1 MTTLTAS
8 PPTTSGHPAQTRR
21 AFIRPWVDFLLLALM
36 IANLAWAI
44 HAATWSP
51 GLNRIFPVVSV
62 ALVAGTLVALSD
74 FRHLFSFAYSFV
86 VGAAVILWSMA
97 SLAPVG
103 LVGQERVYF
112 VVDRTITWA
121 YGAFSGDPIADNL
134 VFVLLMCIL
143 MWILT
148 YGATWSY
155 FREGQK
161 WQAILP
167 TGLAMLVNLY
177 YGPPHLNGYFV
188 IYLLTAILLLV
199 RATLAEREADWR
211 FARVQFPFDISFDFM
226 RDGILFAIFVIFT
239 SWILPSAANHGQMNP
254 ILEPLQGPW
263 QDLKQEWDRLFS
275 TVNYNTG
282 DNARAFGTALA
293 LGGPREVT
301 DEIVMDVDTPV
312 NRYYRAV
319 IMDTYLQG
327 GWFLG
332 QSEGVHLGDD
342 NDFELPT
349 WSHRKTITQ
358 TITVYQPGNV
368 LVAVPQP
375 VEPMLPADA
384 EIVAATS
391 DNPDARSEERRE
403 AELAMIV
410 SRKPQNEGDSYV
422 IVSSIPDVTEAQLKT
437 ASTKY
442 PAHITDRYLQIP
454 DTVPQRVFDL
464 ADEVT
469 AGLDNPYDIAKAL
482 EWHLRGYKYN
492 DKIPGPKPGQDGID
506 YFLFEERQGYCNY
519 YASSMAIMLRHLGI
533 PARLAVGYATGEQQ
547 PQTGLYRLR
556 NNDAHVWVEVYFPR
570 YGWIEFEPTTA
581 EPALARPSGEI
592 ETGDEEGSLLGGR
605 GANLDEEEGNVPI
618 DEEALGDGQTP
629 PPPAT
634 TLLEGTGGRL
644 LLLAAVLGI
653 LLVGLWSARRMSRPQ
668 GQRQRPVFRTVP
680 QGFSARLW
688 EKLMR
693 WAQRF
698 GLGQHPSLTP
708 LEQAAVF
715 AQAVPDAAAGIDS
728 IAQLYAE
735 DTYSP
740 RQVSPEEAGDAQ
752 FSWLTI
758 RPIFW
763 RYWLRQRLHLPAG
776 LKRSL
781 FVRGE

>member
-1 MTTLTAS
+1 MTTLTDFPAAA
-8 PPTTSGHPAQTRR
+8 SGHAVQTRR
-21 AFIRPWVDFLLLALM
+21 AFIRPWVDFLLLAFM
-36 IANLAWAI
+36 IANLAWSI
-44 HAATWSP
+44 HAANWSP
-51 GLNRIFPVVSV
+51 GLDRIFPVVSV

-74 FRHLFSFAYSFV
+74 FRHLFSLVYSLV
-86 VGAAVILWSMA
+86 VGAAAILWSMA
-97 SLAPVG
+97 SLAPEG
-103 LVGQERVYF
+103 LVGQESVFY
-112 VVDRTITWA
+112 VVKRTIMWA
-121 YGAFSGDPIADNL
+121 YSAFIGEPVADNL

-155 FREGQK
+155 FREGRK

-199 RATLAEREADWR
+199 RATLADREVEWR
-211 FARVQFPFDISFDFM
+211 SARVRFPFDISFDFM

-239 SWILPSAANHGQMNP
+239 SWILPSAANDGQINP

-263 QDLKQEWDRLFS
+263 QDFKQEWDRLFS

-312 NRYYRAV
+312 DRYYRAV
-319 IMDTYLQG
+319 FMDTYLQG

-332 QSEGVHLGDD
+332 QSEGVRLGDD
-342 NDFELPT
+342 SDFEVPT
-349 WSHRKTITQ
+349 WSNRKTITQ

-368 LVAVPQP
+368 LVAAPQP
-375 VEPMLPADA
+375 IKAMLPADA
-384 EIVAATS
+384 EIVTVPIENSGAA
-391 DNPDARSEERRE
+391 DEERRE
-403 AELAMIV
+403 AELAMVV
-410 SRKPQNEGDSYV
+410 SRKSQSEGDSYV
-422 IVSSIPDVTEAQLKT
+422 VVSSIPDVTEAQLKA
-437 ASTKY
+437 ASTVY
-442 PAHITDRYLQIP
+442 PDHITARYLQIP

-469 AGLDNPYDIAKAL
+469 AGLDNPYDIAKTL
-482 EWHLRGYKYN
+482 ERFLRGYKYN
-492 DKIPGPKPGQDGID
+492 DQIPGPKPGQDGID

-533 PARLAVGYATGEQQ
+533 PARLSVGYATGEQQ

-556 NNDAHVWVEVYFPR
+556 NNDAHVWVEVYFPK
-570 YGWIEFEPTTA
+570 YGWIEFEPTAA

-592 ETGDEEGSLLGGR
+592 EFGDDEGGLSGR
-605 GANLDEEEGNVPI
+605 GVNPDEEEGNVPI
-618 DEEALGDGQTP
+618 DEETLGEGEAPLAPTT
-629 PPPAT
+629 T
-634 TLLEGTGGRL
+634 TLLAGTGGRL
-644 LLLAAVLGI
+644 LLVAAVLGI
-653 LLVGLWSARRMSRPQ
+653 LLIAIWSARRLGRPQ
-668 GQRQRPVFRTVP
+668 GQRKRPVFRTVP
-680 QGFSARLW
+680 QGFSVRLW
-688 EKLMR
+688 EKLMH
-693 WAQRF
+693 WARRF
-698 GLGQHPSLTP
+698 GLGQRPSLTP
-708 LEQAAVF
+708 LEQAAIF
-715 AQAVPDAAAGIDS
+715 AHAVPDAAAGIDS

-740 RQVSPEEAGDAQ
+740 HDISPDQASDAQ
-752 FSWLTI
+752 LSWLTI

-781 FVRGE
+781 FVQDE

>member
-8 PPTTSGHPAQTRR
+8 PTTTPGPTVQTRR
-21 AFIRPWVDFLLLALM
+21 DFIRPWVDFLLLAFM
-36 IANLAWAI
+36 IANLAWSI
-44 HAATWSP
+44 HAANWSP
-51 GLNRIFPVVSV
+51 GLNRILPVVTV
-62 ALVAGTLVALSD
+62 ALIAGTLMALSD
-74 FRHLFSFAYSFV
+74 FRHLFSFIYSII

-97 SLAPVG
+97 NLAPEG

-112 VVDRTITWA
+112 VINRTITWA
-121 YGAFSGDPIADNL
+121 YGAFSGQPIADNL

-155 FREGQK
+155 FREGRK

-211 FARVQFPFDISFDFM
+211 LARVQFPFDISFDFM
-226 RDGILFAIFVIFT
+226 RDGILFAIFVIFA
-239 SWILPSAANHGQMNP
+239 SWVLPSAADNNQIKP

-263 QDLKQEWDRLFS
+263 QDFKQEWDRLFS
-275 TVNYNTG
+275 TVNYNAG

-312 NRYYRAV
+312 DRYYRAV

-332 QSEGVHLGDD
+332 QSEGVRLGDE
-342 NDFELPT
+342 NDFELTT
-349 WSHRKTITQ
+349 WSNRRTITQ

-368 LVAVPQP
+368 LVAAPQP
-375 VEPMLPADA
+375 MKAMLPADA
-384 EIVAATS
+384 EIVTATV
-391 DNPDARSEERRE
+391 DNADTLSEERRL
-403 AELAMIV
+403 AELAMVV
-410 SRKPQNEGDSYV
+410 SRKPQSEGDSYV
-422 IVSSIPDVTEAQLKT
+422 VVSSIPDVTEAQLKT
-437 ASTKY
+437 ASTEY
-442 PAHITDRYLQIP
+442 PDYIVERYLQIP

-469 AGLDNPYDIAKAL
+469 TGLDNPYDIAKAL
-482 EWHLRGYKYN
+482 ERFLRGYKYN
-492 DKIPGPKPGQDGID
+492 DQIPGPKPGQDGID
-506 YFLFEERQGYCNY
+506 YFLFEEQQGYCNY

-533 PARLAVGYATGEQQ
+533 PARLSVGYATGEKQ

-570 YGWIEFEPTTA
+570 YGWIEFEPTAA

-592 ETGDEEGSLLGGR
+592 ETSDEEGSLLSGR
-605 GANLDEEEGNVPI
+605 GVNLEEEGNVPI
-618 DEEALGDGQTP
+618 DEEALGDGAAP
-629 PPPAT
+629 PPSAP

-653 LLVGLWSARRMSRPQ
+653 LLVGLWSTRRMSRPR
-668 GQRQRPVFRTVP
+668 GQRKRPVFRTVP
-680 QGFSARLW
+680 QGFSVRLW

-693 WAQRF
+693 WARRF
-698 GLGQHPSLTP
+698 SLGQHPSLTP
-708 LEQAAVF
+708 LEQAAAF
-715 AQAVPDAAAGIDS
+715 AHAIPDAAEGIDS

-740 RQVSPEEAGDAQ
+740 HQISPEEASDAQ
-752 FSWLTI
+752 LSWLTI

-781 FVRGE
+781 FVREK